1 MFLKWAASYAC
12 ALGTEDVFD
21 FLLKTSAKQVSRLWE
36 TWETEYSVS
45 SGLAFLLS
53 ADVKPRSSW
62 EVGPGT
68 LLNET
73 RSVGHCFESHP

>member
-1 MFLKWAASYAC
+1 MFLKLTASYAC

-21 FLLKTSAKQVSRLWE
+21 FLLKTSAKQVNRLRE
-36 TWETEYSVS
+36 SWETEYSVS
-45 SGLAFLLS
+45 PGLAFLLP

-62 EVGPGT
+62 QLGPGT

-73 RSVGHCFESHP
+73 RSVGHWFESHL